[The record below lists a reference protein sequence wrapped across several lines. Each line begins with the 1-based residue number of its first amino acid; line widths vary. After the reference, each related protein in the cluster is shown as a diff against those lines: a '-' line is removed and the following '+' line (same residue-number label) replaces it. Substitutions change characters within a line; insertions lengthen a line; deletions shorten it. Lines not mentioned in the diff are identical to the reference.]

1 MRRGEMSLMLS
12 LVLTGAAAFLAW
24 MLGASFIQVK
34 TGAALFSAAV
44 CALLSA
50 LAAWL
55 MCRAGLRDV
64 LPAAFLGLFLLGAL
78 SLQLQGRAG
87 PGGCTLAFCLALGA
101 FFAFV
106 PLIRAAEAEASA
118 GALAVGAGFCAVFAA
133 VWAALRG
140 RFPGAGWQEYF
151 GPGKGEQNRLD
162 LRKPHVYAAA
172 AALCA
177 GNALLLSIDARE
189 LPRAAAL
196 SACGFLMLWGG
207 VLLIIL
213 MTHYKKERL
222 TVLLEQQ
229 YREETQAFMNVIR
242 SQRHDYNFHVQTIA
256 GLIAG
261 NRIEECRAYVRALEK
276 DSAEMNALMPI
287 KDPAISATIF
297 SFRSLAV
304 REGIALRIDIEYDLS
319 QIATNVYETNKILSN
334 LLRNALDE
342 VSTHADKSYGIGLTI
357 LKRGEYCV
365 IRVSNKVRDIPTAEQ
380 LGRLYEQGYTTKT
393 GHEGVG
399 LSSIRLL
406 AARYRGIVFAQME
419 GDVIH
424 FIARIPINTSKR
436 EEC

>member
-1 MRRGEMSLMLS
+1 M
-12 LVLTGAAAFLAW
+12 
-24 MLGASFIQVK
+24 
-34 TGAALFSAAV
+34 
-44 CALLSA
+44 
-50 LAAWL
+50 
-55 MCRAGLRDV
+55 
-64 LPAAFLGLFLLGAL
+64 
-78 SLQLQGRAG
+78 
-87 PGGCTLAFCLALGA
+87 
-101 FFAFV
+101 
-106 PLIRAAEAEASA
+106 
-118 GALAVGAGFCAVFAA
+118 
-133 VWAALRG
+133 
-140 RFPGAGWQEYF
+140 
-151 GPGKGEQNRLD
+151 
-162 LRKPHVYAAA
+162 
-172 AALCA
+172 
-177 GNALLLSIDARE
+177 
-189 LPRAAAL
+189 
-196 SACGFLMLWGG
+196 
-207 VLLIIL
+207 
-213 MTHYKKERL
+213 
-222 TVLLEQQ
+222 
-229 YREETQAFMNVIR
+229 
-242 SQRHDYNFHVQTIA
+242 QTIA

>member
-1 MRRGEMSLMLS
+1 MTPFLKQVAGHYFDGGGISRLCFVLPNRRSCVFLKKYLGEC
-12 LVLTGAAAFLAW
+12 AAARRMPAISPAVVTIDEFILA
-24 MLGASFIQVK
+24 
-34 TGAALFSAAV
+34 
-44 CALLSA
+44 C
-50 LAAWL
+50 
-55 MCRAGLRDV
+55 
-64 LPAAFLGLFLLGAL
+64 
-78 SLQLQGRAG
+78 
-87 PGGCTLAFCLALGA
+87 
-101 FFAFV
+101 
-106 PLIRAAEAEASA
+106 A
-118 GALAVGAGFCAVFAA
+118 GARPCDQVT
-133 VWAALRG
+133 
-140 RFPGAGWQEYF
+140 
-151 GPGKGEQNRLD
+151 
-162 LRKPHVYAAA
+162 
-172 AALCA
+172 
-177 GNALLLSIDARE
+177 LLLE
-189 LPRAAAL
+189 LYGCYKAL
-196 SACGFLMLWGG
+196 NPQCEALDDFIFWGG